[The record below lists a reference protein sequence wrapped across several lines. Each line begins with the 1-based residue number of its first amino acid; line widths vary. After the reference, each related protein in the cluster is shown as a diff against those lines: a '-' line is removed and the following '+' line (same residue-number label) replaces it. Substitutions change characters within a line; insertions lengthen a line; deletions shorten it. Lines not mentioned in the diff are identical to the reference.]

1 MIGIIRFYKS
11 NTTCIYFTGK
21 NFTNINGLLNKTTV
35 LVVGTLFS
43 VIFKGLIRVNNYTYF
58 CLIVHMK
65 FKNTS
70 KNWIIW
76 RTETPFLLTSGCF

>member
-43 VIFKGLIRVNNYTYF
+43 VIFKGLIRVKQLY
-58 CLIVHMK
+58 
-65 FKNTS
+65 
-70 KNWIIW
+70 
-76 RTETPFLLTSGCF
+76 LLLFNSVYEI